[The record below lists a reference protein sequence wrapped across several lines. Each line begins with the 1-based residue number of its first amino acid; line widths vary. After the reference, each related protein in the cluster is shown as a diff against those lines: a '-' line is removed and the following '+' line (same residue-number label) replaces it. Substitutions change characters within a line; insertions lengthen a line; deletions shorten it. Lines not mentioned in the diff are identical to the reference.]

1 MTEGYLILGLTND
14 NIKRCELLAQSIK
27 RLDPTRPVAAITY
40 SNIEFRP
47 IDIDEIVHTDTYTV
61 TPMGLEYFNSVI
73 SSPFDR
79 TIALLPNQL
88 LTQFNPA
95 VWENLRSL
103 GPVVFPKHMLAYSYE
118 QIDPTM
124 YSNAQAELK
133 SFGYASNIN
142 AGYFDKTLGSNDIL
156 GMAMVFAS
164 YNNTEYLNWLR
175 KFKETN
181 DTSLPIFPEY
191 MWPQWIISLIRNI
204 LDDRIKIYDFVDC
217 IELKMQD
224 NNTHNNKWSKAPW
237 NTFLKY
243 WVTDAG
249 EIKIENF
256 IQNGLVHYT
265 DVNWMSDADLTN
277 LTNAFAK

>member
-1 MTEGYLILGLTND
+1 MQQYSSKKYYSDDIFCQTWSSFVMYLYITN
-14 NIKRCELLAQSIK
+14 
-27 RLDPTRPVAAITY
+27 P
-40 SNIEFRP
+40 NIEFK
-47 IDIDEIVHTDTYTV
+47 
-61 TPMGLEYFNSVI
+61 
-73 SSPFDR
+73 
-79 TIALLPNQL
+79 
-88 LTQFNPA
+88 
-95 VWENLRSL
+95 SL
-103 GPVVFPKHMLAYSYE
+103 V
-118 QIDPTM
+118 
-124 YSNAQAELK
+124 
-133 SFGYASNIN
+133 
-142 AGYFDKTLGSNDIL
+142 
-156 GMAMVFAS
+156 
-164 YNNTEYLNWLR
+164 NWLI

-191 MWPQWIISLIRNI
+191 MWPQWIISLIRNM